1 MEGTLF
7 WIFKF
12 FLAQKSFPM
21 RGIDAQK
28 NEALKNCK
36 AKPKDVDIVGLEK
49 NHNILFVLQKFSE
62 NENPLFLISM
72 LYLFYFFPLIH

>member
-1 MEGTLF
+1 
-7 WIFKF
+7 
-12 FLAQKSFPM
+12 M

-49 NHNILFVLQKFSE
+49 NHNILFTLQKFRC
-62 NENPLFLISM
+62 LMFM
-72 LYLFYFFPLIH
+72 LYEMN

>member
-1 MEGTLF
+1 
-7 WIFKF
+7 
-12 FLAQKSFPM
+12 M

-72 LYLFYFFPLIH
+72 L

>member
-1 MEGTLF
+1 
-7 WIFKF
+7 
-12 FLAQKSFPM
+12 M

-49 NHNILFVLQKFSE
+49 KS
-62 NENPLFLISM
+62 
-72 LYLFYFFPLIH
+72 

>member
-1 MEGTLF
+1 
-7 WIFKF
+7 
-12 FLAQKSFPM
+12 M

-49 NHNILFVLQKFSE
+49 NHNILFTLQKFRC
-62 NENPLFLISM
+62 LMFM
-72 LYLFYFFPLIH
+72 LYEMNELIN

>member
-28 NEALKNCK
+28 NEAQKNCK

-49 NHNILFVLQKFSE
+49 NHNILFALQKFRC
-62 NENPLFLISM
+62 LMFI
-72 LYLFYFFPLIH
+72 LYEMN